1 MVAMG
6 VEMFKMQVEDKQG
19 MEECEVGIVIA
30 ISAEATRLGN
40 SEEEPGLGRIW
51 VTCQGTVL

>member
-19 MEECEVGIVIA
+19 MEECEVGIVIP
-30 ISAEATRLGN
+30 ISAETTRLGN
-40 SEEEPGLGRIW
+40 SEEESGLGRIW
-51 VTCQGTVL
+51 VTCQGNVL